1 MDFSYDGIAHD
12 MWHEVIHAGKD
23 LFKIHFDLENDTD
36 ITSPF
41 TIKNSAKFLCQ
52 AYVAGGD
59 WECPVLY
66 YRCQLIDNEPGYFVK
81 SFGTDLSKYNN
92 AYFVFIPTKA
102 DGNNNL
108 VPGKKGYVASQ
119 DTDNHDEI
127 DERKGR
133 KALKGYLNDIVKK
146 TQEPEETPE
155 EQPEDQEEI
164 TEELNQDVKMA
175 CAKFD
180 NFCTE
185 NSYELNIVKD
195 EPSIQAFVLPVKD
208 IGDKLNEYM
217 QEVLEKYGV
226 KMEIDDDRR
235 DGCLITIS
243 KQTINDDG
251 HWEVIGDKEKEDPDH
266 IAMSPLQNKDAKRV
280 RKGKTIYQQGK
291 KYRLDEIWRSPTRVM
306 DRISNARTYS
316 SQSQY
321 FSKPNTCDPK
331 QSKKTKPK
339 GIEDKDEPIE
349 EMEYKPIVGR
359 GKIAVEE
366 PDTNDQSAN
375 RTNDSETGEDNDF
388 YGGKKHSK
396 PQAGRKDLTDLDPTD
411 QDNPFEKSF
420 LDDEQDNPFEKTLK
434 DFSKQYDFTPLGNRL
449 TLGRPGEANRPM
461 DTGQNVPSSSYQP
474 DDPIVEPNQFTTV
487 IPDDSATK
495 DKEID
500 NTIADTAGQL
510 FGGLSGMT
518 GVRPQ
523 KVPLSKGSAPISNAT
538 NRRSGFEQPDIYKK
552 DHSFID
558 DTEDIDDDEEDILK
572 GILDTE
578 EEDEE
583 KPKFKNINSR

>member
-1 MDFSYDGIAHD
+1 

-23 LFKIHFDLENDTD
+23 LFKIYFDLENDTD

-41 TIKNSAKFLCQ
+41 TIKNDDAKFICQ

-66 YRCQLIDNEPGYFVK
+66 YRCQLVDKESGISII
-81 SFGTDLSKYNN
+81 SFGTELSQYNN
-92 AYFVFIPTKA
+92 AYFIFIPSKA

-108 VPGKKGYVASQ
+108 VPNKRGYAASHDQ
-119 DTDNHDEI
+119 ENHEEI
-127 DERKGR
+127 EERKGR

-146 TQEPEETPE
+146 MQEPEKIPET
-155 EQPEDQEEI
+155 QGDQEEI
-164 TEELNQDVKMA
+164 TEELNQDVKMV

-185 NSYELNIVKD
+185 NNYELNIVKD
-195 EPSIQAFVLPVKD
+195 EPNIQAFILPVKD

-217 QEVLEKYGV
+217 QEVLDEYGV
-226 KMEIDDDRR
+226 KMEINNDRR
-235 DGCLITIS
+235 DGTLITIS
-243 KQTINDDG
+243 KQTINDG
-251 HWEVIGDKEKEDPDH
+251 HWKVIGDKEKEDPDH
-266 IAMSPLQNKDAKRV
+266 IAMSPLPDKDAKKV

-291 KYRLDEIWRSPTRVM
+291 KYRLDEIWRWPTRTL
-306 DRISNARTYS
+306 DRTNGANYYS
-316 SQSQY
+316 VSSKY

-331 QSKKTKPK
+331 QSKKTKAK
-339 GIEDKDEPIE
+339 GINDEDKPIE

-396 PQAGRKDLTDLDPTD
+396 PRAGRKDLTDLDPTD

-420 LDDEQDNPFEKTLK
+420 LDDEQDDPFSKTLK
-434 DFSKQYDFTPLGNRL
+434 DFSKRYDFTPLGNRL

-461 DTGQNVPSSSYQP
+461 DTGQGVPSSSYQP

-495 DKEID
+495 DKELD

-510 FGGLSGMT
+510 FGGMSGMT
-518 GVRPQ
+518 GIRPQ
-523 KVPLSKGSAPISNAT
+523 KVPLSKGDAPVSNVT
-538 NRRSGFEQPDIYKK
+538 SRRSGFEQPDIYKK
-552 DHSFID
+552 DHSFTD
-558 DTEDIDDDEEDILK
+558 DTEDTEDILK
-572 GILDTE
+572 ELLGN
-578 EEDEE
+578 EEDETE
-583 KPKFKNINSR
+583 EIEFKKINSR